1 MDAYSCAP
9 RRILYQLDK
18 SLNTL
23 TTDDLKKYLTQ
34 LIKTY
39 SSSTVKIDRNCLQ
52 FFFEHTST

>member
-1 MDAYSCAP
+1 M
-9 RRILYQLDK
+9 DK